1 MYFEMLTSMVARLH
15 SAMEDLWVDGT
26 CCRNVILDN
35 GLMTESELD
44 AALKAA
50 KNNPAIQEQVQEHF
64 AESRKKID
72 ELAKQTAYEFHLS
85 EPPPTDKS
93 N

>member
-15 SAMEDLWVDGT
+15 AAMEDLWIEDT
-26 CCRNVILDN
+26 CCRNFILDH
-35 GLMTESELD
+35 GILTESQLET
-44 AALKAA
+44 ALANA
-50 KNNPAIQEQVQEHF
+50 KNDPAIRKRVQEHF

-85 EPPPTDKS
+85 EPPPTDKL